1 MPTQRPPAPNHGEPI
16 WLREAER
23 DAKPKAQPLTRERI
37 VRAAMAVADRE
48 GLDAV
53 SIRRIAGELKA
64 RPMSLYA
71 HIDSK
76 DDLFELMHDAAA
88 EETLVGDVP
97 SDWREALRVL
107 ARANRAAALRHPWLL
122 ATRDAGCPVGP
133 ASLKRMDES
142 AAAVRGLEADGAVL
156 RALILA
162 VDTFTLGH
170 VMAELSGGIRRRT
183 TEEAGTA
190 RRAATTEYVQKQIDA
205 GRLPHLAE
213 TGFSELLYNDD
224 PEASFERGLDWLLAG
239 AAGSLTK

>member
-1 MPTQRPPAPNHGEPI
+1 MPTQRPPAQNHGEPI

-23 DAKPKAQPLTRERI
+23 DAKPKAHPLTRERI
-37 VRAAMAVADRE
+37 VRAAMAVADSE

-71 HIDSK
+71 HIASK

-107 ARANRAAALRHPWLL
+107 ARSNRAAALRHPWLL
-122 ATRDAGCPVGP
+122 ATRDTGCPVGP
-133 ASLKRMDES
+133 ASLRRMDES
-142 AAAVRGLEADGAVL
+142 AAAVRGLDADGAVL

-183 TEEAGTA
+183 TEEADTA

-205 GRLPHLAE
+205 GGLPHLAE
-213 TGFSELLYNDD
+213 TGFSELLHNDD